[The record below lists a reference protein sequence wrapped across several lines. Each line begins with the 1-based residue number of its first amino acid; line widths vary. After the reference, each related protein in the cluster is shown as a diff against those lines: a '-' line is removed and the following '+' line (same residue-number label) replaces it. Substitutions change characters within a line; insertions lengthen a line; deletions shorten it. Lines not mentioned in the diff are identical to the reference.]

1 MPLRKSRWHYG
12 IPISPSGSCNER
24 PQRQRAETHHEKGPT
39 KSQLEFW
46 LDLIRQTGF
55 MMRCC
60 QWIDAVPHLLL
71 LPSRSILC
79 LFWVSVCGHWRC
91 EVSCTLKWNLFCS
104 SDTRESTWSG
114 PCILK
119 MCLKITGSFPTFADS
134 VCKQVASWRTSSGN
148 RQQVKSSW
156 YTLRCAQQLPTII
169 MQHEKRRRIYLWN
182 RWFDA
187 MLSDAF
193 RCRLRLRLRVRLRLM
208 TNG

>member
-1 MPLRKSRWHYG
+1 MRDRNVRERRRTRKKVLPKVSLSSDW
-12 IPISPSGSCNER
+12 ISSVKQDSWC
-24 PQRQRAETHHEKGPT
+24 
-39 KSQLEFW
+39 
-46 LDLIRQTGF
+46 
-55 MMRCC
+55 
-60 QWIDAVPHLLL
+60 DAVSESMQSHIFFCCRLDPF
-71 LPSRSILC
+71 C
-79 LFWVSVCGHWRC
+79 VYFEFLFVDIDG
-91 EVSCTLKWNLFCS
+91 VSCTLKWNLFCS

-134 VCKQVASWRTSSGN
+134 VCKQVASWRTSSDN

-187 MLSDAF
+187 MIYDPF
-193 RCRLRLRLRVRLRLM
+193 RCRLRLRLRLM
-208 TNG
+208 TNGSNEY